1 MTTNDVFALILGL
14 RFVVA
19 NGLRAQTSGRSVATV
34 RAQTVS
40 SGQQQHHWRTNPSCA
55 AAAAAAALEKTMRG
69 LPS

>member
-55 AAAAAAALEKTMRG
+55 AAAAAALEKTMRG